1 MSKDCKLRSQQDPGV
16 SDCTKNYRAILLKIP
31 SQNIQVSITFLWHR
45 SWEIW
50 NGTAHLEE
58 NPEMCVTQPP
68 AGSVLLPAIHW
79 FLSNKTADKHSRASS
94 GTEPCHW
101 QEGEINEH
109 PRGNQVWSCLFLKTC
124 KNVGASWIWML
135 DKAST
140 WSAQSGKMLGPA
152 GPIFMVI
159 HHHIFHGS
167 EDKVSLLKIPES
179 EKTVKENGYFPME
192 VNAT

>member
-1 MSKDCKLRSQQDPGV
+1 
-16 SDCTKNYRAILLKIP
+16 
-31 SQNIQVSITFLWHR
+31 
-45 SWEIW
+45 
-50 NGTAHLEE
+50 
-58 NPEMCVTQPP
+58 
-68 AGSVLLPAIHW
+68 
-79 FLSNKTADKHSRASS
+79 
-94 GTEPCHW
+94 
-101 QEGEINEH
+101 
-109 PRGNQVWSCLFLKTC
+109 
-124 KNVGASWIWML
+124 ML